1 MRLRGVCLLC
11 LLVLPFLAPSAHA
24 DTLFIGTAGPFAVLG
39 AAGVTNTG
47 PSVIYG
53 NVAGSTGTPAITGF
67 PPGVVVAPG
76 ALLPLGAPAVPV
88 FFDAT
93 AAYLYAAGLPFT
105 SDLSGQNLGGLT
117 LTPGVYF
124 FSSTAQL
131 TGLLTLNALGSNNA
145 QWTFQIGSGLT
156 TASASS
162 VQVINAGPAGTFNG
176 GITWQ
181 VVSSAI
187 LGTTTTFLGT
197 IISQAGVVLQTGATI
212 GCGRAISLTA
222 SVTLDSNV
230 ISNNCLVSAGT
241 GGTGGGT
248 ITPPPPVPE
257 PSTFLFLATGL
268 IGGAVRLR
276 QLIARR

>member
-1 MRLRGVCLLC
+1 MRLRRICLLC
-11 LLVLPFLAPSAHA
+11 FLVLPFLALSAYA
-24 DTLFIGTAGPFAVLG
+24 DTLFIGSAAPFLVLG

-47 PSVIYG
+47 SSVITG

-67 PPGVVVAPG
+67 PPGIVNAPG
-76 ALLPLGAPAVPV
+76 ALLPAGAPASV
-88 FFDAT
+88 FADAT
-93 AAYLYAAGLPFT
+93 AAYLFAASQPFT
-105 SDLSGQNLGGLT
+105 SNLSGQNLGGLT

-131 TGLLTLNALGSNNA
+131 TGLLTLNALGSNTA
-145 QWTFQIGSGLT
+145 QWIFQIGSGLT
-156 TASASS
+156 TASAST

-197 IISQAGVVLQTGATI
+197 VIAQAGVVLQTGATI

-222 SVTLDSNV
+222 SVTLDNNV
-230 ISNNCLVSAGT
+230 ISNNCQISAGT

-276 QLIARR
+276 KLIARR